1 MQKINAETDG
11 RADDFFNMMGRQKK
25 NKCQGATTTAKQGG
39 FLYFF
44 KCNRVWDLNDVYHGF

>member
-11 RADDFFNMMGRQKK
+11 RADDFFNMMGWRKK
-25 NKCQGATTTAKQGG
+25 NKCQGATTTAKTRRVS
-39 FLYFF
+39 LFF